1 MVVVVHWV
9 PVGPADVAELL
20 AASASHLIA
29 TLAPLHYETALLALS
44 VLEVVIQ
51 VLYLKVV
58 AVPLVRRKQTLCT
71 VLRLA
76 AVTNHDSIGRKL
88 YDTLA

>member
-1 MVVVVHWV
+1 MVVVMRWV

-20 AASASHLIA
+20 AASAGHLIA

-44 VLEVVIQ
+44 VFKVVVQ

-71 VLRLA
+71 VLRLT
-76 AVTNHDSIGRKL
+76 AVTDHDSIRREL
-88 YDTLA
+88 YDALT